1 MFAKTQHIIY
11 YLKAINLLQYQVID
25 LLLISLEYDCK
36 QDYLYLFCSLPKILD
51 CLTLSKKWL
60 VVAEENGIFLGLRCT
75 SLLVVAGN
83 CILVFVFGNP
93 QSF

>member
-36 QDYLYLFCSLPKILD
+36 QDHLYLFCSPKILD
-51 CLTLSKKWL
+51 CLTLSKKKL
-60 VVAEENGIFLGLRCT
+60 VAAEENGIFLGLRCT